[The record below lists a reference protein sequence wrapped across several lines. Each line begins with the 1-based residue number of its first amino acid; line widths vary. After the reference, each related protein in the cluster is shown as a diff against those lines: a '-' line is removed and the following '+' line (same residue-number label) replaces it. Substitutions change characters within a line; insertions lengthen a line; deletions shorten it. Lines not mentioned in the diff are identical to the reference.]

1 MSGPAHPFRAPWHRA
16 GRARRAWALPCLLGV
31 AALAGCGARHTLPS
45 VTAEEVQSA
54 ARTIA
59 EAPELTAS
67 PRDPSQD
74 GAMLERVAA
83 RLARASEPLCAA
95 YLGRACGFRVVLD
108 GSPSGAATMSAE
120 ASGAGRITVS
130 AGMLRALAGDEE
142 TAAVVAHEMGHHLA
156 GHLGRG
162 LARGS
167 AAGVA
172 AGSIVGALIPFGGLA
187 AWAIGQGAAEL
198 GAGAARLAFSKEEE
212 READYLAVYLL
223 ARAGYDPAQAGGL
236 WVRLARRDGAPGAAG
251 VLDRHPSDPERLAA
265 WRRTV
270 QEVRASP
277 GLVPR
282 LSPAP

>member
-1 MSGPAHPFRAPWHRA
+1 MPQPGAVRSGAE
-16 GRARRAWALPCLLGV
+16 RRRKAWTSRYLLAAV
-31 AALAGCGARHTLPS
+31 ALAGCGTQHALPS
-45 VTAEEVQSA
+45 VTAEEVRNA
-54 ARTIA
+54 AQTIA
-59 EAPELTAS
+59 AAPVLTAS
-67 PRDPSQD
+67 PRDPVQD
-74 GAMLERVAA
+74 GPMLERVTA
-83 RLARASEPLCAA
+83 RLAPPAEPFCDA
-95 YLGRACGFRVVLD
+95 YLGRACAFQVVLD
-108 GSPSGAATMSAE
+108 ASPSGAATMSAE

-130 AGMLRALAGDEE
+130 TGMLRAMATDDE

-156 GHLGRG
+156 GHLARG

-167 AAGVA
+167 AAGIA
-172 AGSIVGALIPFGGLA
+172 AGSIVGAVIPFGGLA

-223 ARAGYDPAQAGGL
+223 ARAGYDPAPAASL
-236 WVRLARRDGAPGAAG
+236 WVRLARRDRLSGEAG

-277 GLVPR
+277 DLVPR
-282 LSPAP
+282 LSVTR